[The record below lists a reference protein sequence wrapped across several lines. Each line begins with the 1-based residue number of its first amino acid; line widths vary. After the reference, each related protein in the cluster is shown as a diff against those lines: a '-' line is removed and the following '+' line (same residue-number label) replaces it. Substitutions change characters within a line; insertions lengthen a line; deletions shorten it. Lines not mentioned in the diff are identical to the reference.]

1 MAALLPYFKKLSDH
15 FLGDCPEQFQNW
27 DILLSTNHQYM
38 KISNSLQTL
47 HNLPSSPVYAL
58 ERIRN
63 IFGKKC
69 QSYLEFQNFNK
80 ITQNKSPA
88 DQFLNYMLSTTNV
101 RNVLKNHL
109 CKVLKLQK
117 NEEYCFFFLFSVMA
131 EFIFRLLI
139 EVFFKIIKELPC
151 RI

>member
-63 IFGKKC
+63 IFGTKC
-69 QSYLEFQNFNK
+69 
-80 ITQNKSPA
+80 
-88 DQFLNYMLSTTNV
+88 
-101 RNVLKNHL
+101 
-109 CKVLKLQK
+109 
-117 NEEYCFFFLFSVMA
+117 
-131 EFIFRLLI
+131 
-139 EVFFKIIKELPC
+139 
-151 RI
+151 